1 MVNTWLISGPPGCG
15 KTSWILGKLKKHN
28 SYCGYLRLSGF
39 SENSLEQADSNEID
53 TVFLKDQ
60 IPQLIDL
67 SKSSDHLFSDQ
78 DNSLIF
84 IELSQFYLPNQ
95 SGLAG
100 IDPRIIRQLE
110 NLKLLPDRY
119 LHFGR
124 DNELPVKD
132 TLNFKKI
139 ESLSFNLSE
148 TVWDPPSLNTFW
160 FELVNGAY
168 GDIYRA
174 KALMNI
180 IDGRFMLFNW
190 IVSQQGSQFLQLNN
204 FAPPKGRPQR
214 ISQLIIQG
222 INLDFVG
229 IQSTVNL
236 CLVNDAVLQFHQDSL
251 RNQQLAA
258 TL

>member
-1 MVNTWLISGPPGCG
+1 MRQVCLISGPPGCG
-15 KTSWILGKLKKHN
+15 KTSWILGKFKKHN
-28 SYCGYLRLSGF
+28 SSCGYLRLPGF
-39 SENSLEQADSNEID
+39 SENTLEQADSNEID
-53 TVFLKDQ
+53 SVFLKDQ
-60 IPQLIDL
+60 IPQLIDF
-67 SKSSDHLFSDQ
+67 SNPSDRLCANQ
-78 DNSLIF
+78 DGLLLF
-84 IELSQFYLPNQ
+84 IELPQFHLPKQ

-100 IDPRIIRQLE
+100 IDRRIIRHLE

-119 LHFGR
+119 LHFGL
-124 DNELPVKD
+124 DNELPIED

-139 ESLSFNLSE
+139 ESLSINLSE

-222 INLDFVG
+222 RNLDYLG
-229 IQSTVNL
+229 IQSTVKL
-236 CLVNDAVLQFHQDSL
+236 CLVNDAVLQFHQASL
-251 RNQQLAA
+251 RNQQLVA

>member
-1 MVNTWLISGPPGCG
+1 MRQVWLISGPPGCG
-15 KTSWILGKLKKHN
+15 KTNWILSRLKQHN
-28 SYCGYLRLSGF
+28 SSCGYLRLSGF
-39 SENSLEQADSNEID
+39 SENSLEHANSNEID
-53 TVFLKDQ
+53 YVFLKDQ

-67 SKSSDHLFSDQ
+67 SKSSDHLRTDQ
-78 DNSLIF
+78 DDLLLF
-84 IELSQFYLPNQ
+84 LELSQFHLPKK

-100 IDPRIIRQLE
+100 IDRRIISQLE

-124 DNELPVKD
+124 DNELPIED
-132 TLNFKKI
+132 SLNFEKI
-139 ESLSFNLSE
+139 KSLSINLDE

-168 GDIYRA
+168 GDVYRA

-190 IVSQQGSQFLQLNN
+190 IVSRNGSQFLQLNN

-222 INLDFVG
+222 INLDFVS

-236 CLVNDAVLQFHQDSL
+236 CLVNDAVLQFHQASL
-251 RNQQLAA
+251 GNQQLAA
-258 TL
+258 T

>member
-1 MVNTWLISGPPGCG
+1 MLV
-15 KTSWILGKLKKHN
+15 
-28 SYCGYLRLSGF
+28 
-39 SENSLEQADSNEID
+39 
-53 TVFLKDQ
+53 
-60 IPQLIDL
+60 
-67 SKSSDHLFSDQ
+67 
-78 DNSLIF
+78 F
-84 IELSQFYLPNQ
+84 IELPQFHLPKQ

-100 IDPRIIRQLE
+100 IDRRIISQLE

-119 LHFGR
+119 LHFGL
-124 DNELPVKD
+124 DNELPIED

-139 ESLSFNLSE
+139 ESLSINLSE

-190 IVSQQGSQFLQLNN
+190 IVSRNGSQFLQLNN

-214 ISQLIIQG
+214 ISLSLIHI
-222 INLDFVG
+222 
-229 IQSTVNL
+229 SEPT
-236 CLVNDAVLQFHQDSL
+236 
-251 RNQQLAA
+251 RPY
-258 TL
+258 

>member
-1 MVNTWLISGPPGCG
+1 ML
-15 KTSWILGKLKKHN
+15 
-28 SYCGYLRLSGF
+28 
-39 SENSLEQADSNEID
+39 
-53 TVFLKDQ
+53 
-60 IPQLIDL
+60 
-67 SKSSDHLFSDQ
+67 
-78 DNSLIF
+78 F
-84 IELSQFYLPNQ
+84 IELPQFHLPKE

-100 IDPRIIRQLE
+100 IDRRIISQLE
-110 NLKLLPDRY
+110 NLKLIPDRY

-124 DNELPVKD
+124 DNELPIVD
-132 TLNFKKI
+132 TLNFEKI
-139 ESLSFNLSE
+139 ESLSINLNE

-168 GDIYRA
+168 GDVYRA

-190 IVSQQGSQFLQLNN
+190 IVSRNGSQFLHLND

-222 INLDFVG
+222 INLDFVS

-236 CLVNDAVLQFHQDSL
+236 CLINDAVLQFHQASL
-251 RNQQLAA
+251 GNQQLAA
-258 TL
+258 T

>member
-1 MVNTWLISGPPGCG
+1 MRQVWLISGPPGCG
-15 KTSWILGKLKKHN
+15 KTSWILDRLKKHN
-28 SYCGYLRLSGF
+28 SSCGYLRLPGF
-39 SENSLEQADSNEID
+39 SENSLEHADSNEID
-53 TVFLKDQ
+53 SVFLKDQ
-60 IPQLIDL
+60 IPQLIDF
-67 SKSSDHLFSDQ
+67 SKSSDRLYANQ
-78 DNSLIF
+78 DGLLLF
-84 IELSQFYLPNQ
+84 IELPQFHLPKQ

-100 IDPRIIRQLE
+100 IDRRIIRHLE

-139 ESLSFNLSE
+139 ESLSINLSE

>member
-1 MVNTWLISGPPGCG
+1 MRQVWLISGPPGCG
-15 KTSWILGKLKKHN
+15 KTSWILDRLKKHN
-28 SYCGYLRLSGF
+28 SSCGFLRLSGF
-39 SENSLEQADSNEID
+39 SENSLEQANSNEID
-53 TVFLKDQ
+53 YVFLKDQ

-67 SKSSDHLFSDQ
+67 SKSSDQLCTDQ
-78 DNSLIF
+78 DGLLLF
-84 IELSQFYLPNQ
+84 IELPQFYLPKE

-100 IDPRIIRQLE
+100 IDRRVINQLE
-110 NLKLLPDRY
+110 NLKLIPDRY

-124 DNELPVKD
+124 DNELPIAD
-132 TLNFKKI
+132 TLNFEKI
-139 ESLSFNLSE
+139 ESLSINLNE

-168 GDIYRA
+168 GDVYRA

-190 IVSQQGSQFLQLNN
+190 IVSRNGSQFLQLNN

-222 INLDFVG
+222 RNLDFVS
-229 IQSTVNL
+229 IKSTVNL
-236 CLVNDAVLQFHQDSL
+236 CLVNDAVLQFHQASL
-251 RNQQLAA
+251 GNQQLAA
-258 TL
+258 T

>member
-1 MVNTWLISGPPGCG
+1 MRQVWLISGSPGCG
-15 KTSWILGKLKKHN
+15 KTNWILSRLKQHN
-28 SYCGYLRLSGF
+28 NSSGYLRLPGF
-39 SENSLEQADSNEID
+39 SENSLEHANSNEID
-53 TVFLKDQ
+53 YVFLKDQ

-67 SKSSDHLFSDQ
+67 SESSDHLRTDQ
-78 DNSLIF
+78 DNLLLF
-84 IELSQFYLPNQ
+84 IELPQFHLPKE

-100 IDPRIIRQLE
+100 IDRRIISQLE

-124 DNELPVKD
+124 DNELPIED
-132 TLNFKKI
+132 SLNFEKI
-139 ESLSFNLSE
+139 KSLSINLNE

-168 GDIYRA
+168 GDVYRA

-190 IVSQQGSQFLQLNN
+190 IVSRNGSQFLHLND

-222 INLDFVG
+222 INLDFVS

-236 CLVNDAVLQFHQDSL
+236 CLVNDAVLQFHQASL
-251 RNQQLAA
+251 GNQKLAA
-258 TL
+258 T

>member
-1 MVNTWLISGPPGCG
+1 MRQVWLISGPPGCG

-28 SYCGYLRLSGF
+28 SSCGYLRLPRF
-39 SENSLEQADSNEID
+39 SENSLEHADSNEID
-53 TVFLKDQ
+53 SVFLKDQ
-60 IPQLIDL
+60 IPQLIDF
-67 SKSSDHLFSDQ
+67 SKSSDSLCANQ
-78 DNSLIF
+78 DGLLLF
-84 IELSQFYLPNQ
+84 IELPQFHLPKQ

-100 IDPRIIRQLE
+100 IDRRIIRHLE

-119 LHFGR
+119 LHFGL
-124 DNELPVKD
+124 DNELPIED

-139 ESLSFNLSE
+139 ESLSINLSE

-222 INLDFVG
+222 INLDFLG

-236 CLVNDAVLQFHQDSL
+236 GLVNDAVLQFHQDSL
-251 RNQQLAA
+251 RNQQLAPS
-258 TL
+258 L

>member
-1 MVNTWLISGPPGCG
+1 MSI
-15 KTSWILGKLKKHN
+15 
-28 SYCGYLRLSGF
+28 
-39 SENSLEQADSNEID
+39 
-53 TVFLKDQ
+53 
-60 IPQLIDL
+60 
-67 SKSSDHLFSDQ
+67 
-78 DNSLIF
+78 
-84 IELSQFYLPNQ
+84 
-95 SGLAG
+95 
-100 IDPRIIRQLE
+100 
-110 NLKLLPDRY
+110 
-119 LHFGR
+119 
-124 DNELPVKD
+124 
-132 TLNFKKI
+132 
-139 ESLSFNLSE
+139 NLSE

>member
-1 MVNTWLISGPPGCG
+1 MRQVWLISGPPGCG
-15 KTSWILGKLKKHN
+15 KTNWILSEIKKHGG
-28 SYCGYLRLSGF
+28 SCGYIRLSGF
-39 SENSLEQADSNEID
+39 SEKSLEQANSSEID
-53 TVFLKDQ
+53 FVFLKDQ

-67 SKSSDHLFSDQ
+67 SKFSDHLFSDQ

-139 ESLSFNLSE
+139 ESLSINLSE

-222 INLDFVG
+222 RNLDFVS
-229 IQSTVNL
+229 IKSTVNL
-236 CLVNDAVLQFHQDSL
+236 CLVNDAVLQFHQASL
-251 RNQQLAA
+251 GNQQLAA
-258 TL
+258 T

>member
-1 MVNTWLISGPPGCG
+1 MRQVWLISGPPGCG

-28 SYCGYLRLSGF
+28 SSCGYLRLPGF
-39 SENSLEQADSNEID
+39 SENSLEHADSNEID
-53 TVFLKDQ
+53 SVFLKDQ

-67 SKSSDHLFSDQ
+67 SKSSDQLFTDQ
-78 DNSLIF
+78 DGLLLF
-84 IELSQFYLPNQ
+84 IELPQFYLPKE

-100 IDPRIIRQLE
+100 IDRRVINQLE

-124 DNELPVKD
+124 DNELPIVD
-132 TLNFKKI
+132 TLDFEKI
-139 ESLSFNLSE
+139 ESLSINLNE

-168 GDIYRA
+168 GDVYRA

-180 IDGRFMLFNW
+180 IDGRFMFFNW
-190 IVSQQGSQFLQLNN
+190 IVSRNGSQFLQLNN

-222 INLDFVG
+222 RNLNFVS
-229 IQSTVNL
+229 IKSTVNL
-236 CLVNDAVLQFHQDSL
+236 CLVNDDVLQFHQASL
-251 RNQQLAA
+251 GNQQLAA
-258 TL
+258 T